1 MHDPALWITSWVY
14 AFGVRI
20 SPYFKNP
27 ARRSALA
34 DSPQNLVATG
44 RGARS
49 LCRIGSVRRAM
60 TGESGGE
67 RLCLKKISP

>member
-1 MHDPALWITSWVY
+1 MHDPALWITSWVR
-14 AFGVRI
+14 AFGGRI